1 MEGPA
6 AQPAPAPVTEP
17 MHHAPIQTP
26 HKVQAK
32 QVERPLGQAAP
43 AAMTEATRYSSMMRR
58 MTHGD
63 LVVGSMSVLVLT
75 ACHALAR
82 APV

>member
-1 MEGPA
+1 
-6 AQPAPAPVTEP
+6 
-17 MHHAPIQTP
+17 
-26 HKVQAK
+26 
-32 QVERPLGQAAP
+32 
-43 AAMTEATRYSSMMRR
+43 MTEATRYSSMMRR